1 MKVEEVALIANSKD
15 NVTAARVEMPIGM
28 ILEFKRGH
36 VIVRS
41 EIPFG
46 HKLTLVSIPKGDHM
60 VRYGEPIG
68 VETQDILL
76 GEHVHSHKLEGKQGR
91 GK

>member
-1 MKVEEVALIANSKD
+1 MKVEEVALIANSQD
-15 NVTAARVEMPIGM
+15 NVATARVEMPIGI
-28 ILEFKRGH
+28 ILESKRGQ

-46 HKLTLVSIPKGDHM
+46 HELALASIPKGEH
-60 VRYGEPIG
+60 VGRYGERIG
-68 VETQDILL
+68 IATQDILL